1 MGVARISS
9 LILVPGSTGVTKA
22 MALQDSPCIAA
33 GRRLLIARLYTKKG
47 NIMPTIDRLHTNLA
61 SCLWRNSNDGQRSKY
76 RPARSDDTSIGAGTT
91 EVRKM
96 IIAAELLRS

>member
-1 MGVARISS
+1 M
-9 LILVPGSTGVTKA
+9 ILVPSSTGVTKA

-33 GRRLLIARLYTKKG
+33 GRRLLIAGLYTKKG
-47 NIMPTIDRLHTNLA
+47 NIMPTVDKLHTNLA
-61 SCLWRNSNDGQRSKY
+61 SCLWRNGNEGQRSKY
-76 RPARSDDTSIGAGTT
+76 RPARSDDMAIGAGTI